1 MAGFTTS
8 EILFY
13 SGIGIMLLSILIG
26 GIGSIIFLRSG
37 KKIKEQLEEEYG
49 KPRHS

>member
-13 SGIGIMLLSILIG
+13 SGIVIMLLSILIG
-26 GIGSIIFLRSG
+26 GIGWIVFKNSG
-37 KKIKEQLEEEYG
+37 KKIKEQLEKEYG
-49 KPRHS
+49 KSRHS